1 MRFFTKLKLMPLT
14 VYFSLII
21 VLVLTACGGDNTEDA
36 NETSDNETVTTETPI
51 LDQTEEVPTVPPISQ
66 TLPPSNPTLP
76 PAATSEGVVETI
88 ANESGTLRVV
98 NAITDVSQVD
108 IFVGGEAI
116 ERRLET
122 YSASGR
128 GTELPSGTY
137 ELSVVESTGVGL
149 ESSALVYFEG
159 TFDVQV
165 DDVLLLVLT
174 GTSDAISLS
183 VFHEDISPIEP
194 GHARMMF
201 VNAIQDVSGAQ
212 LSETG
217 SVLIDAIPFN
227 SISAPIEISA
237 RDHDFNIEES
247 DGGFLTSFERELESG
262 FEYIVV
268 LVGDLSSDTITFVIL
283 ERETPPQTRVRLTHA
298 APDMLAID
306 VLFGD
311 VVFAEGLNF
320 GETID
325 FQTLPSQ
332 FYDIRVYDS
341 ASGTSSTSLLE
352 NRFNLREHQSLEM
365 VIYGQDNDL
374 RIASYTVDTSPIP
387 VGFSRLVVF
396 HAAIGEGGIRFIGPN
411 DSEIGLSAQYGEFSG
426 ELLIDIGATE
436 FRFGTGSEED
446 PDLVEAPSN
455 PINLEEG
462 TIYTYIVTGRTD
474 EEPLFLT
481 YDVRL
486 ISQSEEGN
494 LDGGGTRVSVRVIN
508 ALTNNEAIRLE
519 IDDIQVT
526 TRLQQYLISS
536 PTSIESGFHVLRL
549 YNASDILLYELEVT
563 LEDYQSFT
571 VFVLGE
577 VSNTIVVIQ
586 PDFEV
591 SSSNEVVVRYIH
603 AAPDL
608 PRVVAKYRPLAGG
621 ENLDPGV
628 ATPTDDE
635 NQVDLDDYD
644 QELSYTDVSQIIEIT
659 AGISQFTLVNRETL
673 QDIVSFNP
681 IDLVGGRLYELLL
694 VPSENDGVELQVIDR
709 R

>member
-14 VYFSLII
+14 VYFSLIV
-21 VLVLTACGGDNTEDA
+21 VLVLTACGGDNTEDS
-36 NETSDNETVTTETPI
+36 NETPVNEAVSTETPV
-51 LDQTEEVPTVPPISQ
+51 LDQTEEAPTTPPISQ
-66 TLPPSNPTLP
+66 TLPPTNPTLP

-88 ANESGTLRVV
+88 ADESGTIRLV

-108 IFVGGEAI
+108 IFVDGEAI

-122 YSASGR
+122 YSASR
-128 GTELPSGTY
+128 RDTALSPGTY

-159 TFDVQV
+159 TFDLQIN
-165 DDVLLLVLT
+165 DALLLVLT

-183 VFHEDISPIEP
+183 VFQEDISPIEP
-194 GHARMMF
+194 GQARMMF
-201 VNAIQDVSGAQ
+201 VNAIQDISGAQ
-212 LSETG
+212 LLEAG
-217 SVLIDAIPFN
+217 SVLIDAVPFI
-227 SISAPIEISA
+227 SISDPIEISA

-262 FEYIVV
+262 FEYTVV

-298 APDMLAID
+298 APDVLAID

-311 VVFAEGLNF
+311 VVFTEGLSF

-332 FYDIRVYDS
+332 FYDIRIYDS
-341 ASGTSSTSLLE
+341 ASGTSSTPLLE

-365 VIYGQDNDL
+365 VVYGQDNDL
-374 RIASYTVDTSPIP
+374 RIASYTIDTSPIP

-411 DSEIGLSAQYGEFSG
+411 DSEIGLSARYGEFSG
-426 ELLIDIGATE
+426 ELLIDMGATE

-446 PDLVEAPSN
+446 PILVESPTN

-474 EEPLFLT
+474 ENPLFLT
-481 YDVRL
+481 YDVQL
-486 ISQSEEGN
+486 ISQPEEDT
-494 LDGGGTRVSVRVIN
+494 LDPRGTRVSVRVIN
-508 ALTNNEAIRLE
+508 ALIDDEPIRLE
-519 IDDIQVT
+519 IDDIQAT

-536 PTSIESGFHVLRL
+536 PTNIESGFHVLRL
-549 YNASDILLYELEVT
+549 YNSSDILLHEVEVS
-563 LEDYQSFT
+563 LEDYRSFT
-571 VFVLGE
+571 VFALGE
-577 VSNTIVVIQ
+577 VSNASIVIQ
-586 PDFEV
+586 PDFDA
-591 SSSNEVVVRYIH
+591 SSSNEVIVRYIH

-608 PRVVAKYRPLAGG
+608 PQVIVRYRPVYGG
-621 ENLDPGV
+621 ENLDPG
-628 ATPTDDE
+628 AETPTNDE
-635 NQVDLDDYD
+635 SQSDLDDYD
-644 QELSYTDVSQIIEIT
+644 QEIAYTDVSQIIEIT
-659 AGISQFTLVNRETL
+659 DGLSQFALFDREVL
-673 QDIVSFNP
+673 QDIITFNP

-694 VPSENDGVELQVIDR
+694 IPSENGGVELRVIDHR
-709 R
+709 